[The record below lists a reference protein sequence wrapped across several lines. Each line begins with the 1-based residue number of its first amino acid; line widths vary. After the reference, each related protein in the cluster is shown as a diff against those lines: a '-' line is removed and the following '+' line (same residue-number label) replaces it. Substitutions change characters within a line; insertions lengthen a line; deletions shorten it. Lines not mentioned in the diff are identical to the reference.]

1 VKPFNEAA
9 DGDETRG
16 NLNCTNVLL
25 NSLVAC
31 FSPEIY
37 LSQLAHRY
45 VTLGLCVYMYCKEG
59 MFGLIQSFFLYVF

>member
-1 VKPFNEAA
+1 MKPFNEAA

-25 NSLVAC
+25 NLLVAC

-37 LSQLAHRY
+37 LPQLAHRY
-45 VTLGLCVYMYCKEG
+45 VTPN
-59 MFGLIQSFFLYVF
+59 IYVLVKGYVWIK